1 MSDYETFQLQWMI
14 DREHSLR
21 ELMEELQSLQYED
34 PEDSDRISTPITE
47 LFAEGEAE
55 RGFGSEIWP
64 CEAEYE
70 SREKVE
76 RYLAHALNLLVVFPF
91 RLDFLSPS
99 DSPDFLCYTIIQV
112 DGELQSR
119 SLPINSCCSLLVSFP
134 VFYSP
139 IQVFKCAHGG
149 RFRRGSSTRSKPRR
163 HP

>member
-47 LFAEGEAE
+47 LFAEWEAE

-76 RYLAHALNLLVVFPF
+76 RYLDELHELVERETNGEILSESDKKRYVWLFDEIHRLGGDIPF
-91 RLDFLSPS
+91 GVE
-99 DSPDFLCYTIIQV
+99 I
-112 DGELQSR
+112 
-119 SLPINSCCSLLVSFP
+119 
-134 VFYSP
+134 
-139 IQVFKCAHGG
+139 
-149 RFRRGSSTRSKPRR
+149 
-163 HP
+163 

>member
-14 DREHSLR
+14 DSEHSLR

-47 LFAEGEAE
+47 LFAEWEAE

-76 RYLAHALNLLVVFPF
+76 RYLDELYELVERETNGEILSESDKKRYVWLFDEIHRLGGDIPF
-91 RLDFLSPS
+91 GVE
-99 DSPDFLCYTIIQV
+99 I
-112 DGELQSR
+112 
-119 SLPINSCCSLLVSFP
+119 
-134 VFYSP
+134 
-139 IQVFKCAHGG
+139 
-149 RFRRGSSTRSKPRR
+149 
-163 HP
+163 

>member
-1 MSDYETFQLQWMI
+1 MSDYEKFQLQWMI

-47 LFAEGEAE
+47 LFAEWEAE

-76 RYLAHALNLLVVFPF
+76 RYLDELYELVERETNGEILSESDKKRYVWLFDEIHRLGGDIPF
-91 RLDFLSPS
+91 GVE
-99 DSPDFLCYTIIQV
+99 I
-112 DGELQSR
+112 
-119 SLPINSCCSLLVSFP
+119 
-134 VFYSP
+134 
-139 IQVFKCAHGG
+139 
-149 RFRRGSSTRSKPRR
+149 
-163 HP
+163 

>member
-47 LFAEGEAE
+47 LFAEWEAE

-70 SREKVE
+70 SRGKVE
-76 RYLAHALNLLVVFPF
+76 RYLDELYELVERETNGEILSESDKKRYVWLFDEIHRLGGDIPF
-91 RLDFLSPS
+91 GVE
-99 DSPDFLCYTIIQV
+99 I
-112 DGELQSR
+112 
-119 SLPINSCCSLLVSFP
+119 
-134 VFYSP
+134 
-139 IQVFKCAHGG
+139 
-149 RFRRGSSTRSKPRR
+149 
-163 HP
+163 